1 MSKEDGSEAVGEGND
16 EDAKA
21 RRLADTVMRNMY
33 LTAQVDSQQE
43 EIRALHEV
51 MRAINTSMMKYEDE
65 ACLSGYTVVVAPQP
79 GDER

>member
-33 LTAQVDSQQE
+33 LTAQVESQQE

-51 MRAINTSMMKYEDE
+51 MRALNTAMTKYEDE
-65 ACLSGYTVVVAPQP
+65 ACLSGYTVVAPP

>member
-16 EDAKA
+16 EDAKV
-21 RRLADTVMRNMY
+21 RRLVMRNLY
-33 LTAQVDSQQE
+33 LTAQVESQQE
-43 EIRALHEV
+43 EIQALHEV

>member
-16 EDAKA
+16 EDAKV
-21 RRLADTVMRNMY
+21 RRLVMRNLY
-33 LTAQVDSQQE
+33 LTAQVESQQE
-43 EIRALHEV
+43 EIQALHEV
-51 MRAINTSMMKYEDE
+51 MRAINTSMSKYEDE

>member
-33 LTAQVDSQQE
+33 LTAQVDSQQA

-51 MRAINTSMMKYEDE
+51 MRALNTAMTKYEDE
-65 ACLSGYTVVVAPQP
+65 ACLSGYTVVAPP